1 MAVLHVIYVRLENI
15 NQKMQLQLCANY
27 VKLENIQ
34 TIALNVLKPRQVI
47 ILQTVLKMQQKKDV
61 IRLHHVHVVLL
72 LLKLANPNVK
82 DVRLV

>member
-1 MAVLHVIYVRLENI
+1 MAVLHVIHVRLEHI
-15 NQKMQLQLCANY
+15 NQKMQLQRCANY
-27 VKLENIQ
+27 VNLENIQ

>member
-1 MAVLHVIYVRLENI
+1 MVVLHVIHVRLENI
-15 NQKMQLQLCANY
+15 NQKMQLQRCANY
-27 VKLENIQ
+27 VNLENIQ
-34 TIALNVLKPRQVI
+34 TIALNVLIPRQVI

>member
-1 MAVLHVIYVRLENI
+1 MAVLHVIHVRLEHI

-27 VKLENIQ
+27 VNLENIQ
-34 TIALNVLKPRQVI
+34 TIALNVLIPRQVI
-47 ILQTVLKMQQKKDV
+47 ILQTVLKMQQKEDV